1 VNGWFL
7 GGVAA
12 LMLAGTAGL
21 MVQGGELKKERA
33 QVVSLQRDLR
43 MEKQRADAAEKLIRK
58 IEALSAT
65 QAHETAIQCQGEGAE
80 LFNRGRQVGRAE
92 GRAQCAVS

>member
-1 VNGWFL
+1 MNGWFL

-21 MVQGGELKKERA
+21 MVQGGELKDARA
-33 QVVSLQRDLR
+33 EVVSLQRDLR
-43 MEKQRADAAEKLIRK
+43 AEKKRANEAEALIRK
-58 IEALSAT
+58 TEALSAT
-65 QAHETAIQCQGEGAE
+65 QAHETAVQCQGEGAE

>member
-1 VNGWFL
+1 MNL
-7 GGVAA
+7 YLAGGVAA
-12 LMLAGTAGL
+12 VFAIGSAALMI
-21 MVQGGELKKERA
+21 QGGDLKNARA
-33 QVVSLQRDLR
+33 EVVSLQRDLR
-43 MEKQRADAAEKLIRK
+43 AEKRRANEAEKLIRK
-58 IEALSAT
+58 TEALSAT